1 MFFICMRSMDS
12 YIHSSRSMLTT
23 GHAGSVGGHA
33 DSAASSIRLDCS
45 LCQPAGIDEEGMLV
59 ATRPGRVFSFL
70 FLPLFF
76 FCPLFIYLLCLFQL
90 CDSLTEVNQTLY
102 ITIGLKEKHIIR
114 NFLYEY
120 EEPSVGYKPK
130 TRLLKRE
137 DMITCS
143 L

>member
-1 MFFICMRSMDS
+1 
-12 YIHSSRSMLTT
+12 MLTT

-59 ATRPGRVFSFL
+59 ATRPGR
-70 FLPLFF
+70 
-76 FCPLFIYLLCLFQL
+76 L